1 MSDFYRAFDASL
13 DTGGRMK
20 RSIASLLRAI
30 GARSQRLPHRRLAE
44 AIRSGDEERARVIA
58 RAIVVGAPAD

>member
-1 MSDFYRAFDASL
+1 M
-13 DTGGRMK
+13 
-20 RSIASLLRAI
+20 
-30 GARSQRLPHRRLAE
+30 GARSERLPHRRLAE